1 MQKTAALSSAQG
13 DKVRRWN
20 VSRHKAEIQTPPH
33 GICSLAVVKKQD
45 RTVLA
50 EAGS

>member
-20 VSRHKAEIQTPPH
+20 VSRHKAEIQTPPPWNMQPSS
-33 GICSLAVVKKQD
+33 GEETGQNS
-45 RTVLA
+45 
-50 EAGS
+50 AG